1 MSEKTYS
8 PSPAGMPAEK
18 DSGPGAASTPGMVEA
33 CPEEE
38 ERVVRGLER
47 NSLRELGL
55 SVIAAHRRPIG
66 AAAFAERLAAE
77 GVSMSPASAGRLLA
91 ELEGEGFLEQESNK
105 GRVLSERGRLLVQE
119 RQQREGREVAA
130 RRFLDELSC
139 DAPEK
144 IIEVL
149 VARRAIERETCRL
162 AAERAKEQEMEEI
175 ATFAA
180 ILDTSQHVS
189 REHVAVVDRKFHQ
202 AIARAGGNRVLAAAL
217 DLIFRDKDL
226 LAMTMSFRKRRD
238 ALLQE
243 NGHRAIAEAIARRD
257 PDEAEKAL
265 LRHLGYII
273 GAVEALA
280 AERGDEGRGAF
291 SEHEGDVEK
300 IQPVCTLDKEET
312 IS

>member
-1 MSEKTYS
+1 
-8 PSPAGMPAEK
+8 MPVGK
-18 DSGPGAASTPGMVEA
+18 DSGPEVSSTPGPEEA
-33 CPEEE
+33 FPGEE
-38 ERVVRGLER
+38 ERIVRGLER

-55 SVIAAHRRPIG
+55 SVVAAYRRPIG

-91 ELEGEGFLEQESNK
+91 ELEGEGLLEQKSNK

-217 DLIFRDKDL
+217 DLIFRDRDL
-226 LAMTMSFRKRRD
+226 LAMTMSFRKRRG
-238 ALLQE
+238 ALPPE
-243 NGHRAIAEAIARRD
+243 SGHRAIAEAIARRD

-273 GAVEALA
+273 GEVEALA
-280 AERGDEGRGAF
+280 AERDDNDRSDFPENEATLGMMP
-291 SEHEGDVEK
+291 EK
-300 IQPVCTLDKEET
+300 IRSVPTLDKKET

>member
-1 MSEKTYS
+1 M
-8 PSPAGMPAEK
+8 
-18 DSGPGAASTPGMVEA
+18 
-33 CPEEE
+33 
-38 ERVVRGLER
+38 RGLER

-280 AERGDEGRGAF
+280 EERGDEDRGAF

>member
-1 MSEKTYS
+1 MSEKTCS
-8 PSPAGMPAEK
+8 PFPAGVPAGK
-18 DSGPGAASTPGMVEA
+18 GSGPEAASTPGPEEA
-33 CPEEE
+33 CPGEEA
-38 ERVVRGLER
+38 RVVRGLER

-55 SVIAAHRRPIG
+55 SVVAAYRRPIG
-66 AAAFAERLAAE
+66 AAAFADRLAAE

-91 ELEGEGFLEQESNK
+91 ELEKDGFLEQESNK

-119 RQQREGREVAA
+119 RQQQEGREVAA

-217 DLIFRDKDL
+217 DLIFRDRDL
-226 LAMTMSFRKRRD
+226 LAMTMSFRKRRG
-238 ALLQE
+238 ALPPE

-273 GAVEALA
+273 GEVEALA
-280 AERGDEGRGAF
+280 AERDDGDRSGFSEDEGHAGNNARENSTG
-291 SEHEGDVEK
+291 SH
-300 IQPVCTLDKEET
+300 
-312 IS
+312 S